1 MGSRIRR
8 AHNDYERVRK
18 HTKEVPKDFLV
29 EMPFEKDKNKAT
41 GNTETKLENTRLS
54 DAWKLYTDRALSSD
68 GSGARLMLNNHHTIQ
83 SVTNSAGNGNWKFG
97 NLRRLP
103 ANGKP
108 DKGCLRSKAS
118 NNQGAPKKAKEVLR
132 SFNSYTIEHIR
143 RNQNKKADT
152 LRKLASMT
160 VGIKSPLKVTAA

>member
-1 MGSRIRR
+1 
-8 AHNDYERVRK
+8 
-18 HTKEVPKDFLV
+18 
-29 EMPFEKDKNKAT
+29 MPFEKDKNKAT

-68 GSGARLMLNNHHTIQ
+68 GSGARLMLNNPKGKEYTYASCFEFKI
-83 SVTNSAGNGNWKFG
+83 TNNEAG
-97 NLRRLP
+97 LL

-108 DKGCLRSKAS
+108 DKGGLRSKAS
-118 NNQGAPKKAKEVLR
+118 NNQGAPKKEKEVLI

-152 LRKLASMT
+152 LRKLALMT
-160 VGIKSPLKVTAA
+160 VGIKIPLKVTAA